1 MEAALVL
8 GVVFLTLMTVIKEAY
23 VLHDTTTG
31 SMILEET
38 LEKAGYNRDDTR
50 DEEYFTGLGEQMGN
64 PRLWLGGY
72 DVEMEIDTKRVSG
85 AAKAGDWGL
94 QMEFHRFRPEMF
106 MRRLEALM
114 EMGNGQDDSGSG
126 V

>member
-1 MEAALVL
+1 ML
-8 GVVFLTLMTVIKEAY
+8 GVVFLTLMAVIKEAY
-23 VLHDTTTG
+23 VLHDTATG
-31 SMILEET
+31 SMILEEM

-50 DEEYFTGLGEQMGN
+50 EAEYFSGMGEQMGN
-64 PRLWLGGY
+64 PRLWLGKY
-72 DVEMEIDTKRVSG
+72 DVELEIDTDRVSG
-85 AAKAGDWGL
+85 TAKAGDWSL
-94 QMEFHRFRPEMF
+94 QMEFHRFHPEVF